1 MPMPNKMPKFFDKH
15 KICIICEGNE
25 EYQYLKRLKD
35 LKVWNEQYDIS
46 LVNAGGNGNIPARY
60 QDRYQNGADEL
71 VLVFC
76 DTEKKPHEQYED
88 IKRKINEF
96 HGVDNAAK
104 EVIIFGNPCT
114 MQIISKHWTDENLK
128 SPAKP
133 VNAPLIKKYTD
144 VENYKG
150 RADQIEEI
158 MKHVTKENYVEMSR
172 RVESLESQDFMT
184 GHVAKGAKAVIAWGS
199 CSSWGCINTAKPN
212 PTKSVPITDVIKDK
226 PIIRVPGCPPI
237 PEVMTGVITYM
248 LTYDRLPPVD
258 AQLRPKMFYGQRNHD
273 KCYRRAHFDAGQFV
287 EKFDDIGAKLGY
299 CLYKVGCKGPVTYN
313 SCSSIRWNDMLSWPV
328 ESGHP
333 CLACSEDNF
342 WDKGSFYAHEPT
354 ILPPSWG
361 LGIQATADR
370 VGLAALGVM
379 GAAVAVHAAASA
391 VARAKSKEVNKDMGV
406 NE

>member
-133 VNAPLIKKYTD
+133 VN
-144 VENYKG
+144 YKG

-184 GHVAKGAKAVIAWGS
+184 G
-199 CSSWGCINTAKPN
+199 SSNFGKFIKLFESVDSEWIEEINN
-212 PTKSVPITDVIKDK
+212 RI
-226 PIIRVPGCPPI
+226 
-237 PEVMTGVITYM
+237 E
-248 LTYDRLPPVD
+248 
-258 AQLRPKMFYGQRNHD
+258 
-273 KCYRRAHFDAGQFV
+273 
-287 EKFDDIGAKLGY
+287 
-299 CLYKVGCKGPVTYN
+299 
-313 SCSSIRWNDMLSWPV
+313 
-328 ESGHP
+328 
-333 CLACSEDNF
+333 
-342 WDKGSFYAHEPT
+342 
-354 ILPPSWG
+354 
-361 LGIQATADR
+361 
-370 VGLAALGVM
+370 
-379 GAAVAVHAAASA
+379 
-391 VARAKSKEVNKDMGV
+391 
-406 NE
+406 